1 MVSGIGELQT
11 KCEHGWEGDVSFLRD
26 TGQRMF
32 KGLIGK
38 VGGAKDFWTAAVRAQ
53 LGAAGE
59 Q

>member
-38 VGGAKDFWTAAVRAQ
+38 VGGAKDFWS
-53 LGAAGE
+53 
-59 Q
+59 